1 MESAMQKHSI
11 LLRALALALPL
22 GLAALPA
29 TSGAATQN
37 KKSTTA
43 SQKSA
48 TASAVVPT
56 PFPADATQHIAQ
68 LNGDASMPLLKQG
81 AKGPGVIRAQ
91 VMLDRAWFGVGEI
104 DGSFG
109 ANMTRAVKAFQ
120 LSRGLPTTG
129 QMDEATWQA
138 LAQQQAPAF
147 ATYVLT
153 DADVSGPYAKVPENP
168 EEQAQMPSL
177 SYQTAEEAIGERFHM
192 SPKLLAALNKGRP
205 MQAGQALVVTDVGR
219 ATAAPAGATSLRID
233 KSDKVLYVLGEGE
246 KVLGAFP
253 ISLGEPP
260 LPLGPLKIVSK
271 AKNPD
276 YSYDPALLREPKS
289 DQKLKLPP
297 GPNNPVGV
305 MWLGLSKEHAGIHGT
320 AEPSQMARVTT
331 NGCVRLTNW
340 DVLRLSTV
348 AGPGMAVEVQS

>member
-1 MESAMQKHSI
+1 MPKHST

-29 TSGAATQN
+29 TAPAATQHKN
-37 KKSTTA
+37 THA
-43 SQKSA
+43 SSRSA
-48 TASAVVPT
+48 AKASVVPAN
-56 PFPADATQHIAQ
+56 FPADAMQHIEQ
-68 LNGDASMPLLKQG
+68 LNADTALPPLAEG
-81 AKGPGVIRAQ
+81 ARGPAVIRAQ
-91 VMLDRAWFGVGEI
+91 VMLDRAWFSVGEI

-109 ANMTRAVKAFQ
+109 ANMTRAIKAFQ
-120 LSRGLPTTG
+120 LSRGLPTSG
-129 QMDEATWQA
+129 KMDEATWQA
-138 LAQQQAPAF
+138 LAQQNAPAF

-153 DADVSGPYAKVPENP
+153 DGDVNGPYVKLPDDPEQ
-168 EEQAQMPSL
+168 EAQLPTL
-177 SYQTAEEAIGERFHM
+177 GYQTLQEAISERFHM

-205 MQAGQALVVTDVGR
+205 LQAGQAIVVTDVGR

-233 KSDKVLYVLGEGE
+233 KSDKVLYVLGDGE

-276 YSYDPALLREPKS
+276 YSYDPTLLRNPKS

-340 DVLRLSTV
+340 DVLRLSTI

>member
-1 MESAMQKHSI
+1 MHKHST

-22 GLAALPA
+22 AVAALPA
-29 TSGAATQN
+29 TAPAQTQ
-37 KKSTTA
+37 KKTQSASKKTA
-43 SQKSA
+43 PA
-48 TASAVVPT
+48 AVVPT
-56 PFPADATQHIAQ
+56 PFPADATQHITELNADTGTPQ
-68 LNGDASMPLLKQG
+68 LAEG
-81 AKGPGVIRAQ
+81 AKGPAVIRAQ
-91 VMLDRAWFGVGEI
+91 VMLDRAWFSVGEI

-109 ANMTRAVKAFQ
+109 ANMKRAINAFQ
-120 LSRGLPTTG
+120 LSRGLPVTG
-129 QMDEATWQA
+129 TMDAATWQA

-153 DADVSGPYAKVPENP
+153 EADVNGPYTKLPEDP
-168 EEQAQMPSL
+168 EQQAQLPSL
-177 SYQTAEEAIGERFHM
+177 AYQTPQEAIGERFHM
-192 SPKLLAALNKGRP
+192 SPKLLAALNQGRTL
-205 MQAGQALVVTDVGR
+205 QAGQAIVVTDVGR
-219 ATAAPAGATSLRID
+219 ATTAPAGATSIRID
-233 KSDKVLYVLGEGE
+233 KSDKVLYLLGEGD

-253 ISLGEPP
+253 ISLGDPP

-276 YSYDPALLREPKS
+276 YSYDPSLLRNPKS

-340 DVLRLSTV
+340 DVLRLSTL

>member
-1 MESAMQKHSI
+1 MPKHST

-29 TSGAATQN
+29 TAPAATHHKN
-37 KKSTTA
+37 THASAGKSA
-43 SQKSA
+43 SQG
-48 TASAVVPT
+48 AVVPAN
-56 PFPADATQHIAQ
+56 FPADATQHIEQ
-68 LNGDASMPLLKQG
+68 LNSDTAMPVLSQG
-81 AKGPGVIRAQ
+81 AKGPAVIRAQ
-91 VMLDRAWFGVGEI
+91 VMLDRAWFSVGEI

-120 LSRGLPTTG
+120 LSRGLPTSG
-129 QMDEATWQA
+129 KMDEATWQA
-138 LAQQQAPAF
+138 LAQQNAPAF

-153 DADVSGPYAKVPENP
+153 DGDVNGPYVTLPNDPEQ
-168 EEQAQMPSL
+168 ESQLPSL
-177 SYQTAEEAIGERFHM
+177 GYQNLQEAIGERFHM

-205 MQAGQALVVTDVGR
+205 LQVGQAIVVTDVGR

-253 ISLGEPP
+253 ISLGDPP
-260 LPLGPLKIVSK
+260 LPLGPLQIVSK

-276 YSYDPALLREPKS
+276 YSYDPSLLRNPKS

-340 DVLRLSTV
+340 DVLRLSTI
-348 AGPGMAVEVQS
+348 AGPGMGVEVQS

>member
-1 MESAMQKHSI
+1 MPKHST

-22 GLAALPA
+22 GLAALPV
-29 TSGAATQN
+29 AAPAASQN
-37 KKSTTA
+37 KNTSA
-43 SQKSA
+43 SSRSKAAAQP
-48 TASAVVPT
+48 VVPT
-56 PFPADATQHIAQ
+56 NFPADATQHIEQ
-68 LNGDASMPLLKQG
+68 LNADTAMPPLAEG
-81 AKGPGVIRAQ
+81 AKGPAVIRAQ
-91 VMLDRAWFGVGEI
+91 VMLDRAWFSVGEI

-109 ANMTRAVKAFQ
+109 SNMTRAVRSFQ
-120 LSRGLPTTG
+120 LARGLPTTG
-129 QMDEATWQA
+129 RMDEATWQA
-138 LAQQQAPAF
+138 LAQQNAPAF

-153 DADVSGPYAKVPENP
+153 EGDVNGPYVKLPGDPEQ
-168 EEQAQMPSL
+168 EAQLPSL
-177 SYQTAEEAIGERFHM
+177 GYQTMEEAIGERFHM
-192 SPKLLAALNKGRP
+192 SPKLLAALNKGRTL
-205 MQAGQALVVTDVGR
+205 QAGQAIVVTDVGR

-233 KSDKVLYVLGEGE
+233 KSDKVLYVLGDGA

-276 YSYDPALLREPKS
+276 FSYDPALLRNPKS

-340 DVLRLSTV
+340 DVLRLSTL

>member
-1 MESAMQKHSI
+1 MPKHST

-29 TSGAATQN
+29 TAPAASQHKNSHHASAGKSASQGAA
-37 KKSTTA
+37 
-43 SQKSA
+43 
-48 TASAVVPT
+48 VPANL
-56 PFPADATQHIAQ
+56 PADATQAIQQ
-68 LNGDASMPLLKQG
+68 LNADAATPVLAEG
-81 AKGPGVIRAQ
+81 AKGAAVVRAQ
-91 VMLDRAWFGVGEI
+91 VMLDRAWFSVGEI

-109 ANMTRAVKAFQ
+109 ANMTRTVKAFQ
-120 LSRGLPTTG
+120 LSRGLPTSG
-129 QMDEATWQA
+129 KLDEPTWQA
-138 LAQQQAPAF
+138 LAQQNAPAF

-153 DADVSGPYAKVPENP
+153 DGDVNGPYVQLPTDPEQ
-168 EEQAQMPSL
+168 EAQLPSL
-177 SYQTAEEAIGERFHM
+177 GYQNMQEAIGERFHM
-192 SPKLLAALNKGRP
+192 SPKLLAALNKGRT
-205 MQAGQALVVTDVGR
+205 MQAGQAIVVTDVGR

-233 KSDKVLYVLGEGE
+233 KSDKMLYVLGDGD

-253 ISLGEPP
+253 ISLGDPP
-260 LPLGPLKIVSK
+260 LPLGSLKIVSK

-276 YSYDPALLREPKS
+276 YSYDPSLLRNPKS

-340 DVLRLSTV
+340 DVLRLSTI
-348 AGPGMAVEVQS
+348 AGPGMGVEVQS